1 MREAV
6 TVGFSIRSQRDQE
19 RLEHLADVFGN
30 GNRSEFLRRAMDIME
45 RKDLADRLVSIQGF
59 GERAAETHG
68 IPASTIPQL
77 VDDLISS
84 TSPEARS
91 AFRRASSRSS
101 LTRLRNTRTG
111 ESSENLER
119 ELEVQHAQTPTT
131 LQ

>member
-59 GERAAETHG
+59 GERAAEAHG